1 MQPTI
6 THSTPADLTKRIPV
20 FFNEAQ
26 LHDPCSYSKS
36 PLKPGLLASRIA
48 TDEAFELKSSLIGP
62 VTPERLMQTHE
73 KRYIDGLME
82 GTIADGFGN
91 KSKKDF
97 KAIRTTVGNFLI
109 AAEWAVAGRRE
120 GNPETDIIHPGVV
133 WSLTSGFHHANPGH
147 AEGFC
152 TVEALTL
159 AAYELWKY
167 RKLRTLIV
175 DMDFHRGDGCE
186 EMISMHQMEGYCDYM
201 QSDHTHVHPDLA
213 KFRAEL
219 ERRIA
224 IFNPD
229 AIFYQ
234 AGADMWIGDPLGG
247 SLTML
252 ELYQRDLI
260 VFHLAKLHGIPVV
273 CNLAGGYA
281 ENYEH
286 TLQIHM
292 NTGEA
297 MKEVYLGYGAATVPI
312 DAM

>member
-1 MQPTI
+1 MN
-6 THSTPADLTKRIPV
+6 RIPV
-20 FFNEAQ
+20 FFHEDQ

-36 PLKPGLLASRIA
+36 PLKPGLLAERIQK
-48 TDEAFELKSSLIGP
+48 DPSFEIKSSLIGP
-62 VTPERLMQTHE
+62 VAPERLMQTHE
-73 KRYIDGLME
+73 KRYIDGLMD

-152 TVEALTL
+152 TIEGLTL
-159 AAYELWKY
+159 AAYELKKY
-167 RKLRTLIV
+167 RGLRTLIV
-175 DMDFHRGDGCE
+175 DEDAHYGNGCM
-186 EMISMHQMEGYCDYM
+186 EMRAMHQMEGYCGYL
-201 QSDHTHVHPDLA
+201 QSSWTHGKNDLA
-213 KFRAEL
+213 KFREQL
-219 ERRIA
+219 E
-224 IFNPD
+224 FHLSEFKPD
-229 AIFYQ
+229 LIMYQ
-234 AGADMWIGDPLGG
+234 AGADNWIGDPLGG
-247 SLTML
+247 SLDF
-252 ELYQRDLI
+252 EQLYHRDLI
-260 VFHLAKLHGIPVV
+260 VFDLAKRHGVPVV

-297 MKEVYLGYGAATVPI
+297 MKEVYLGYGIATVPV

>member
-1 MQPTI
+1 MNIPT
-6 THSTPADLTKRIPV
+6 KQIPC
-20 FFNEAQ
+20 FFSESQ
-26 LHDPCSYSKS
+26 LHDPCSFSKS

-97 KAIRTTVGNFLI
+97 KAIRTTVGNFLA

-159 AAYELWKY
+159 AAYELQKY
-167 RKLRTLIV
+167 RGLRTLIV
-175 DMDFHRGDGCE
+175 DEDFHFFNGCVSMLE
-186 EMISMHQMEGYCDYM
+186 HKPEMKEYVSLM
-201 QSDHTHVHPDLA
+201 SNRHTHCPPGQVDLA
-213 KFRAEL
+213 ARIRDIAT
-219 ERRIA
+219 RIA
-224 IFNPD
+224 TFQPD
-229 AIFYQ
+229 IIMYQ
-234 AGADMWIGDPLGG
+234 AGADMWVADPLGG
-247 SLTML
+247 SLTIG
-252 ELYQRDLI
+252 ELYQRDLDM
-260 VFHLAKLHGIPVV
+260 FKLAKQHGIPVV

-281 ENYEH
+281 EDYED
-286 TLQIHM
+286 TLEIHM

-297 MKEVYLGYGAATVPI
+297 MKEVYLGR
-312 DAM
+312 

>member
-1 MQPTI
+1 MSPTI
-6 THSTPADLTKRIPV
+6 DV

-36 PLKPGLLASRIA
+36 PLKPGMLASRIA
-48 TDEAFELKSSLIGP
+48 TDPAFELKSDIIAIA
-62 VTPERLMQTHE
+62 TPERLKQTHE
-73 KRYIDGLME
+73 ARYIDGLME

-97 KAIRTTVGNFLI
+97 KAIRMTVGNFLT
-109 AAEWAVAGRRE
+109 AAEWAVAGHRD
-120 GNPETDIIHPGVV
+120 GNPESTIIHPGVV

-159 AAYELWKY
+159 AAYELQKY
-167 RKLRTLIV
+167 RGLRTLIV
-175 DMDFHRGDGCE
+175 DEDFHFFNGCVAILE
-186 EMISMHQMEGYCDYM
+186 RMPEMKAYVSLL
-201 QSDHTHVHPDLA
+201 SSRHTHCHPDQVDLDA
-213 KFRAEL
+213 RIQDIAT
-219 ERRIA
+219 RIA
-224 IFNPD
+224 TFKPD
-229 AIFYQ
+229 VILYQ
-234 AGADMWIGDPLGG
+234 AGGDMWIGDPLGG
-247 SLTML
+247 SLTMD
-252 ELYQRDLI
+252 ELYQRDLST
-260 VFHLAKLHGIPVV
+260 FQLAKRHGIPVV

-281 ENYEH
+281 ENYED

-297 MKEVYLGYGAATVPI
+297 MKEVYLGYGAAMIPV

>member
-1 MQPTI
+1 MNIPT
-6 THSTPADLTKRIPV
+6 KQIPC
-20 FFNEAQ
+20 FFSESQ

-62 VTPERLMQTHE
+62 AAPERLMQTHE

-159 AAYELWKY
+159 AAYELQKY
-167 RKLRTLIV
+167 RGLRTLIV
-175 DMDFHRGDGCE
+175 DEDFHFFNGCVRMLE
-186 EMISMHQMEGYCDYM
+186 HKPEMKEYVSLM
-201 QSDHTHVHPDLA
+201 SNRHTHCPPGQVDLA
-213 KFRAEL
+213 ARIRDIAT
-219 ERRIA
+219 RIA
-224 IFNPD
+224 TFQPD
-229 AIFYQ
+229 IIMYQ
-234 AGADMWIGDPLGG
+234 AGADMWVADPLGG
-247 SLTML
+247 SLTIG
-252 ELYQRDLI
+252 ELYQRDLDM
-260 VFHLAKLHGIPVV
+260 FKLAKQHGIPVV

-281 ENYEH
+281 EDYED
-286 TLQIHM
+286 TLEIHM

-297 MKEVYLGYGAATVPI
+297 MKEVYLGR
-312 DAM
+312 